1 LIIEIDNGDECI
13 TSNEPLGES
22 LVNLVKY
29 DDENFSSEG
38 WLQVLH
44 KNKLIDDLLSGKVTL
59 FAEHVDETK
68 TWNIVAKEKAKDK
81 DDSTL
86 EDNGLN
92 STTIKVHQ
100 Q

>member
-1 LIIEIDNGDECI
+1 M
-13 TSNEPLGES
+13 
-22 LVNLVKY
+22 VNLVKY

-44 KNKLIDDLLSGKVTL
+44 EKKQIDDLLSGKITL
-59 FAEHVDETK
+59 FVEHVDETTIGK
-68 TWNIVAKEKAKDK
+68 ITAKEEEKDK

-92 STTIKVHQ
+92 AATIKVKAIQ
-100 Q
+100 QEEEHSNEVSTKFEEEL